1 MNCSEQCFQDAI
13 AKRYIREHGS
23 LGTCDLSGATGV
35 KVLEAG
41 LLRDLFEP
49 LLKVYESSADT
60 AQPRS
65 TPDGKE
71 SLFECIQNDKR
82 WRVFSV
88 AFSNSDGCMLL
99 DVIRGY
105 GPDGALAPS
114 NASWFATGSAQIE
127 TAGLWWAEFS
137 DSIKHQWR
145 FFPRVGKH
153 QSRDPR
159 SALAPYLPKF
169 VYTLEKGKRVYRAR
183 IGEPEL
189 RYTSKLLGRLPASTV
204 FFASI
209 PNLAGYL
216 GQTQNVFNQKM
227 AESPELRAWWSGHAS
242 SAGPILEKLRTASEY
257 LGEEIV
263 VTGFTTPDG
272 KTQLP
277 VFFAETKRPGFAE
290 FLQRQHLPAGVA
302 VEERN
307 GFVAFGPHDAVAAFA
322 SSAFAAASGAPAGGF
337 QNTPFYARIDESY
350 KNGAGLLL
358 SADLA
363 GMGPRHALAAA
374 GGARYFIAEEKE
386 VNRQMEA
393 RAALGFDGPRTGMA
407 AWLAAPSPMGSLD
420 YVSPEATI
428 VTAFVVKS
436 PAAIVDGLMGLQNGS
451 AAASTEKSLGD

>member
-183 IGEPEL
+183 IGERSASP
-189 RYTSKLLGRLPASTV
+189 TGRRRPFPPGPQIGAPPAST
-204 FFASI
+204 
-209 PNLAGYL
+209 
-216 GQTQNVFNQKM
+216 
-227 AESPELRAWWSGHAS
+227 
-242 SAGPILEKLRTASEY
+242 AGPGRANPTGLCYLYCADEEATAIAEVRPYVGASVSVARLEALQRMKLVDAAKVRRLFSPLARKDLSDVLSALQLLEVLNEQLSRPISPNAAEIDY
-257 LGEEIV
+257 LPTQYLAEV
-263 VTGFTTPDG
+263 VRAEGYDG
-272 KTQLP
+272 IRYKSGLVENGTNFVLFDQSKTL
-277 VFFAETKRPGFAE
+277 VLETKLVDVMQIALRYRDVTRYRGTI
-290 FLQRQHLPAGVA
+290 
-302 VEERN
+302 
-307 GFVAFGPHDAVAAFA
+307 
-322 SSAFAAASGAPAGGF
+322 SS
-337 QNTPFYARIDESY
+337 
-350 KNGAGLLL
+350 
-358 SADLA
+358 
-363 GMGPRHALAAA
+363 
-374 GGARYFIAEEKE
+374 
-386 VNRQMEA
+386 
-393 RAALGFDGPRTGMA
+393 
-407 AWLAAPSPMGSLD
+407 
-420 YVSPEATI
+420 
-428 VTAFVVKS
+428 
-436 PAAIVDGLMGLQNGS
+436 
-451 AAASTEKSLGD
+451 